1 MTLSTVDKSMRTGQ
15 QTALDVQTEVR
26 VSYISGSHGG
36 DHDDSFAG
44 HWNVPS
50 GGSKRTKK
58 D

>member
-15 QTALDVQTEVR
+15 QTALDVR